1 METCLL
7 RLPFCKP
14 SHPPPQAHLVSITW
28 KERWGEMGADQLTA
42 QGRRWASQHMRTL
55 SIAVQ
60 GVCSRMV
67 GGGGCGTC
75 ALLTYCR
82 SSFPAGRGLPSACAL
97 FLQHCRGYFAAALV
111 WHLPESSRA
120 GLGWAGLGGEGGA
133 GAGGIVRS
141 FVLSFSAPA
150 PPSAG
155 AHNPQVFFFFPVT
168 APTGCNRNRAA

>member
-1 METCLL
+1 VQINSLPREGGGPPSTCALFPL
-7 RLPFCKP
+7 QCKG
-14 SHPPPQAHLVSITW
+14 SAAGWL
-28 KERWGEMGADQLTA
+28 
-42 QGRRWASQHMRTL
+42 
-55 SIAVQ
+55 
-60 GVCSRMV
+60 
-67 GGGGCGTC
+67 GGGCGTC
-75 ALLTYCR
+75 ALLTYCS